1 MVLDAAG
8 IWWRGH
14 TYVHDPANTSYGL
27 EAASALGVEVASVY
41 KTLIAQVEGLGLVVG
56 IVPVAALLD
65 LKALAQATGG
75 KRGAMA
81 AALIAERS
89 SGYVVGGISPIGQR
103 KPLPTYLDEGAIVQ
117 ERIFVSGGRRGF
129 DIEIAPGD
137 LLSVVGGQ
145 YAKIA
150 R

>member
-1 MVLDAAG
+1 MALETAG

-14 TYVHDPANTSYGL
+14 TYLHDQSSNSYGL
-27 EAASALGVEVASVY
+27 EAATALGVPASLVF
-41 KTLIAQVEGLGLVVG
+41 KTLIAEVEGIGLAVG
-56 IVPVAALLD
+56 IVPVDHLLD
-65 LKALAQATGG
+65 LKAFAKATGG
-75 KRGAMA
+75 KRAEMA
-81 AALIAERS
+81 NMSEAQRS

-103 KPLPTYLDEGAIVQ
+103 RSLPTYLDESAIVS

-129 DIEIAPGD
+129 DIEIAPDD
-137 LLSVVGGQ
+137 LIAVTEGQ